1 MLKPTH
7 KVMHLWKK
15 VKNRTTLIDQDKE
28 TGNVGERE
36 GWINL
41 FRSKV
46 HSGAVLTIYMAA
58 LLPHRKKV
66 FGSTRFFVSFL
77 FLIQPPPTFHRQ
89 TG

>member
-36 GWINL
+36 G
-41 FRSKV
+41 
-46 HSGAVLTIYMAA
+46 
-58 LLPHRKKV
+58 
-66 FGSTRFFVSFL
+66 
-77 FLIQPPPTFHRQ
+77 
-89 TG
+89 